1 VAQID
6 APRMRILIEPHNGAD
21 YREMLTLALAT
32 EAAGFDAFFRSDHLF
47 GVNPDNSAYRPTD
60 CWTVLGGLARDTQ
73 RVRLGSLVTASTFRQ
88 PGLLAAIVAT
98 VDQMSGGRIE
108 LGIGTGWYEREHQA
122 YGVPFPSLGERF
134 DRLTEQL
141 EIITGLWKAEP
152 GAEPGFSFKGEH
164 YELAENRT
172 PPRTVQSPHPPIIVG
187 GGGARR
193 TPAIAARFATEFN
206 AALGGPEDV
215 AERFTRFDAA
225 CERIG
230 RDPSE
235 ARHSAVIPVACGS
248 TRAEADRRALVIG
261 SERIRAAAA
270 IGTPGLVAE
279 RVHEVVAVG
288 ADTVYFH
295 VYDINDLDQIAL
307 LGAEVLPQ
315 VGQVLP

>member
-1 VAQID
+1 MAID
-6 APRMRILIEPHNGAD
+6 VPRMRILIEPHNGSN
-21 YREMLTLALAT
+21 YREMLTMALAT
-32 EAAGFDAFFRSDHLF
+32 EGAGFDAFFRSDHLF
-47 GVNPDNSAYRPTD
+47 GVTPDNPAYRPTD

-73 RVRLGSLVTASTFRQ
+73 RVRLGSLVTASTFRR

-122 YGVPFPSLGERF
+122 YGVPFPPLRERF
-134 DRLTEQL
+134 DRLEEQL
-141 EIITGLWKAEP
+141 EIITGLWTTEP
-152 GAEPGFSFKGEH
+152 GAQPGFSFKGEH
-164 YELAENRT
+164 YEVAENRT
-172 PPRTVQSPHPPIIVG
+172 PPRAMQSPHPPVIVG

-206 AALGGPEDV
+206 AALGGPRDV
-215 AERFTRFDAA
+215 AERFARFDAA

-230 RDPSE
+230 RDPSG

-248 TRAEADRRALVIG
+248 SKAESDLRASVIG

-270 IGTPGLVAE
+270 IGPPDLVIE
-279 RVHEVVAVG
+279 RVREVVAAG

-295 VYDINDLDQIAL
+295 VYDINDLDHVAL